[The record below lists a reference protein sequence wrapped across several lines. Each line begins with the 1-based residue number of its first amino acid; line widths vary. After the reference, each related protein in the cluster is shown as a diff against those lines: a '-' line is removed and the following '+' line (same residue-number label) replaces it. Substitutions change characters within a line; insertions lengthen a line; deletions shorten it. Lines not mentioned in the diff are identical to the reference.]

1 MKFRAH
7 VEPPEPMRGLE
18 VPQQVVE
25 ALGGGKRPAVTIT
38 INGHSWR
45 SRVAIMRGR
54 HLIGLSNANRRAAG
68 VVTGD
73 EVEVEV
79 EYDAEPRVV
88 TEPADLARALDAD
101 PLARAAYNRLPY
113 GLKLQHVRAIES
125 AKQPETR
132 RRRIEKAIA
141 ALQDPGHHTARP
153 EHEDFSGRSG

>member
-18 VPQQVVE
+18 VPQEVVQ
-25 ALGGGKRPAVTIT
+25 ALGGGKRPTVTIT

-54 HLIGLSNANRRAAG
+54 YLVGLSNAHRQAAR

-79 EYDAEPRVV
+79 EFDPEPRVV
-88 TEPADLARALDAD
+88 IEPADLARALDAD
-101 PLARAAYNRLPY
+101 PLARAAYNRLSC
-113 GLKLQHVRAIES
+113 GLKLQHVRAVES
-125 AKQPETR
+125 AKNPETR
-132 RRRIEKAIA
+132 RRRVEKAIA
-141 ALQDPGHHTARP
+141 LLRDPGSSRLPGRNSSPTA
-153 EHEDFSGRSG
+153 S